1 MRHSRGKLAL
11 LAAATALAVLAL
23 ALADP
28 TLAQKRPRDS
38 KLPPPGP
45 APRAADGHAV
55 LGGATKEEKGIF
67 APLFGIS
74 EPISPAATVPFQPWA
89 KALYDA
95 RQKHEL
101 EPHTRCKASG
111 TARQFQTPYGVE
123 FVELPEQAR
132 VYIFDIGGPHTFRI
146 VYTDG
151 RSHPNDLE
159 PSYYGHSIG

>member
-1 MRHSRGKLAL
+1 MHVRVKPAL
-11 LAAATALAVLAL
+11 LAAAAVLAAL

-28 TLAQKRPRDS
+28 ALAQKRPRDP

-67 APLFGIS
+67 APLFGITQ
-74 EPISPAATVPFQPWA
+74 PIAPKDQVPFQPWA
-89 KALYDA
+89 RALFEM
-95 RQKHEL
+95 RQKSEL

-123 FVELPEQAR
+123 LDRKSV
-132 VYIFDIGGPHTFRI
+132 V
-146 VYTDG
+146 
-151 RSHPNDLE
+151 
-159 PSYYGHSIG
+159 